1 MILLTN
7 LPIDTSNFYAPH
19 YSAYVD
25 GETYQGAEE
34 NIDKSNNPPKGWWKK
49 ELDKKR
55 GRNRPRQTVSLD
67 QFVNDASS
75 KRKRVR

>member
-19 YSAYVD
+19 YSSYVE

-34 NIDKSNNPPKGWWKK
+34 NIVDVNNPPKGWWKK

-67 QFVNDASS
+67 EFVSDASS
-75 KRKRVR
+75 KRKRVK